1 MEEWQAKHC
10 GSPGTPRLSAASP
23 ISTGF
28 LDGTHPI
35 VDAYELKVW
44 GLCRCSRVV
53 RPHNIHC
60 TATLF
65 GVPTTGTGFHGE
77 KTLRL
82 TGWHGHC
89 SEHRPLSV
97 L

>member
-44 GLCRCSRVV
+44 GFCRCLRFVSLGALVQS
-53 RPHNIHC
+53 NQC
-60 TATLF
+60 TPLLSLF
-65 GVPTTGTGFHGE
+65 ADTQGSMVE
-77 KTLRL
+77 TLRL
-82 TGWHGHC
+82 
-89 SEHRPLSV
+89 
-97 L
+97 